1 MNMLTGDVITVDEG
15 VDDGLSVTFYGVW
28 QNGMNSTHYT
38 IAGGIYLGKDAT
50 LEYAF
55 IQSYDSLT
63 QKTGPMV
70 KYLYQ
75 NDSAYSTH
83 FQGIAGVDGGFS
95 LSATQSSKGLT
106 TASYC
111 YIPYYAATDTYGDAT
126 WIHVNNTVLPD
137 TITSGNTIID
147 YSVLG
152 AYVPSEGSGY
162 AASFIADVSSIL
174 FAWLYF

>member
-1 MNMLTGDVITVDEG
+1 MNMVTGEITTVDEG
-15 VDDGLSVTFYGVW
+15 TEDGISVTMYGVW
-28 QNGMNSTHYT
+28 QNGGENSTHYT
-38 IAGGIYLGKDAT
+38 IAGGIYLAKDET
-50 LEYAF
+50 LEYGF
-55 IQSYDSLT
+55 IQTYDSLT
-63 QKTGPMV
+63 QRLGPMV

-75 NDSAYSTH
+75 NDSSYSTH
-83 FQGIAGVDGGFS
+83 FQGIAGVEGGYS
-95 LSATQSSKGLT
+95 LSATQSRQGKT

-111 YIPYYAATDTYGDAT
+111 YIPYDSSTGTFGDAT

-174 FAWLYF
+174 F